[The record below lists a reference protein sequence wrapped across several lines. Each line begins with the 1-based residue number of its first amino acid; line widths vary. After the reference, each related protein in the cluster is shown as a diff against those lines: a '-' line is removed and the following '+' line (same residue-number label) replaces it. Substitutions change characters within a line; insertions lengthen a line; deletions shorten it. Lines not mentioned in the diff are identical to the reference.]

1 MHNAFLA
8 FPVLGKDASPRA
20 TCEWSTGRNGFDR
33 LFRNNQNERIAM
45 FKHIRALGIAG
56 LTTLSA
62 SQLALAGPESVLWS
76 QNKENTEVIVSGIK
90 VAARTISRLNQHQP
104 LVRFTSSEVGGT
116 ALVPLL
122 PYAADGRC
130 SPDFDPAPFHA
141 VKGNEVWANFEF
153 VNIDENDRELLAF
166 AIKADKPG
174 RKDRFRVD
182 NDIGCGH
189 SGYER
194 ALCAMI
200 LPPAEGDYG
209 YYFVDRGILKTDEL
223 LHQNPGAAIKITVS
237 SHARGP
243 VG

>member
-1 MHNAFLA
+1 
-8 FPVLGKDASPRA
+8 
-20 TCEWSTGRNGFDR
+20 
-33 LFRNNQNERIAM
+33 M
-45 FKHIRALGIAG
+45 FKHFRALGIAG

-62 SQLALAGPESVLWS
+62 SQLALAGPDSVLWS
-76 QNKENTEVIVSGIK
+76 QHKEQSEVIVSGIK
-90 VAARTISRLNQHQP
+90 VAARTISRLNQQRP
-104 LVRFTSSEVGGT
+104 LVRFTNHEVGGT

-122 PYAADGRC
+122 PYEEDDRC

-141 VKGNEVWANFEF
+141 GKGNEVWANFEF
-153 VNIDENDRELLAF
+153 VNIDECDREMLAF

-182 NDIGCGH
+182 HDIGCGH
-189 SGYER
+189 SGNNP

-200 LPPAEGDYG
+200 SPPAEGDYG
-209 YYFVDRGILKTDEL
+209 YYFLDRGILKTDEL
-223 LHQNPGAAIKITVS
+223 LHRNPGAAIKITIS

>member
-1 MHNAFLA
+1 
-8 FPVLGKDASPRA
+8 
-20 TCEWSTGRNGFDR
+20 
-33 LFRNNQNERIAM
+33 M
-45 FKHIRALGIAG
+45 FKHFRALGIAG

-62 SQLALAGPESVLWS
+62 SQLALAGPDSVLWS
-76 QNKENTEVIVSGIK
+76 QNKDNTEVIVSGIK

-104 LVRFTSSEVGGT
+104 LVRFTSHKAGGT

-122 PYAADGRC
+122 SCAADDRC
-130 SPDFDPAPFHA
+130 SPDFDPAPFRA
-141 VKGNEVWANFEF
+141 GKGSEVWANFEF
-153 VNIDENDRELLAF
+153 VNIDESDRDMLAF

-182 NDIGCGH
+182 HDIGCGH
-189 SGYER
+189 SGNER

-200 LPPAEGDYG
+200 SPPAEGDYG

-223 LHQNPGAAIKITVS
+223 LHRNPGAAVKITIS
-237 SHARGP
+237 SRARGP